1 MEKERL
7 DGQEKAVEMMGGI
20 LLKKE
25 FLAEL
30 RLNEDSEREC
40 KLAEGGLPESIW
52 ETIGSWSG
60 GVCARSS

>member
-1 MEKERL
+1 M
-7 DGQEKAVEMMGGI
+7 DGQKAAVEMMGGI

-52 ETIGSWSG
+52 ETY
-60 GVCARSS
+60 SSFANKGL